1 MENIEV
7 IHQHHKEIA
16 SHTVFLKNE
25 ISFLLK
31 ILKNCYST
39 SINIERTKLLDSYW
53 KRFDNHT
60 LALDQVLNRIHK
72 EEKSLAI
79 HYKDV
84 VMDTETLQLKE
95 NQLATKFNDIASEVR
110 LLKES
115 FYEFMQGCNACALKT
130 S

>member
-7 IHQHHKEIA
+7 IYQHHKEIA
-16 SHTVFLKNE
+16 SHTVFLKHE
-25 ISFLLK
+25 INFLMK

-39 SINIERTKLLDSYW
+39 SINIDRTKLLDSYW
-53 KRFDNHT
+53 KRFDSNL
-60 LALDQVLNRIHK
+60 LALDKVLSRIHK
-72 EEKSLAI
+72 EEKNLAI
-79 HYKDV
+79 QYKDI
-84 VMDTETLQLKE
+84 VMDTETLHLKE
-95 NQLATKFNDIASEVR
+95 NQLTTKFNTIAIEVR

>member
-7 IHQHHKEIA
+7 IHKHHKEIA
-16 SHTVFLKNE
+16 SHTLFLKNE
-25 ISFLLK
+25 ITFLLK

-39 SINIERTKLLDSYW
+39 SMNIERTKLLDSYW
-53 KRFDNHT
+53 KRFDNGT
-60 LALDQVLNRIHK
+60 IALDQVLSRIHK
-72 EEKSLAI
+72 EEKSIAI

-84 VMDTETLQLKE
+84 LMDTETLTLKE
-95 NQLATKFNDIASEVR
+95 DQLTAKFDSIATELR

-130 S
+130 H